1 MKRSIII
8 LFIWIL
14 VTILFVHEA
23 NASTKTFSKTS
34 GTWAW
39 AYGPNWVGGVA
50 PVAGDDVIINP
61 SSTME
66 VNNVP
71 TIALNSLTIGGSG
84 TVTLTAYQTTH
95 TLTINNSIAASDL
108 FLNGGSLT
116 IGSNLN
122 FTMAAGSYG
131 KISSGRTLTINYPR
145 QFILT
150 AGTTTFEIAGTLANS
165 GTCTLNNVNNTV
177 YYNGNYGQNV
187 LEFNYY
193 NLQFNNNSKTL
204 PIGTVGIAGTFTPG
218 TNTSHSITYS
228 TIYFNG
234 AAQNIPQF
242 NGTTNGYYNL
252 QIGGTGTKTLTAN
265 ATISGE
271 LYLAAQ
277 TFNVSAFTLTIKNGP
292 GTRGTGTL
300 ISANNGT
307 VIYTG
312 LLSKVLYG
320 TYGNLT
326 MGDTYGRTWEPG
338 TYLISNVFTPGTSTI
353 HTLTGTTLL
362 FNGTSAQYL
371 PSFNGST
378 GYNSVTINNS
388 SGVSLSGNVKINSTL
403 TLTSGL
409 FSVGANTL
417 TLNGPAIAGTPTNL
431 STNSSSSLSFGG
443 SSSGVSIPGNV
454 TTLNNLTAGNSSGLA
469 LSGNV
474 TVNGSLNFNTDGLI
488 TTGSNILSI
497 GASGSISG
505 YNSSRYINGKLA
517 MNYSGSG
524 SKVFPIGKGGNYRPV
539 TFNYSALTGASAVT
553 VEQVES
559 VIPGPAPANTT
570 LFGTRYWSITE
581 SGSTSRTYFVTLDGN
596 GFSPTHTV
604 KMIKGDGSTNT
615 AYDVTT
621 PDYTNATGFTTF
633 SNFGLGESSFNPALI
648 TVQPSSQTVN
658 YGAPASFNITATGA
672 SDYHWQEL
680 IGSTWTPI
688 TDGGIYSG
696 ATTDTLH
703 ISAVTGN
710 MNTYQ
715 YKCIV
720 QPGNVNSNPVTL
732 SYNPASITVQPS
744 SQTVNYGA
752 LASFNIT
759 ATGASGYHWQE
770 LIGSTWTPITDG
782 GIYSGATTDTLHI
795 SAVTGNMNTYQYKCI
810 VQPGDVNSNPALLT
824 VTFTVSGVLKYA
836 NPDIVMPITNATV
849 FLKTPD
855 ELTTIATTTT
865 DISGNYTFFN
875 VNAGSYKLDASTTKP
890 WGGLTFADYL
900 LVKNFVTNGTPVL
913 EGIYWLAA
921 DVNNSNSVTFSDYL
935 IIKNRVN
942 TNSTTS
948 WLRPD
953 WIFINTTID
962 VVNANVTDV
971 AIIGICSGDV
981 NASYSPPL

>member
-1 MKRSIII
+1 
-8 LFIWIL
+8 
-14 VTILFVHEA
+14 
-23 NASTKTFSKTS
+23 
-34 GTWAW
+34 
-39 AYGPNWVGGVA
+39 
-50 PVAGDDVIINP
+50 
-61 SSTME
+61 
-66 VNNVP
+66 
-71 TIALNSLTIGGSG
+71 
-84 TVTLTAYQTTH
+84 
-95 TLTINNSIAASDL
+95 
-108 FLNGGSLT
+108 
-116 IGSNLN
+116 
-122 FTMAAGSYG
+122 
-131 KISSGRTLTINYPR
+131 
-145 QFILT
+145 
-150 AGTTTFEIAGTLANS
+150 
-165 GTCTLNNVNNTV
+165 
-177 YYNGNYGQNV
+177 
-187 LEFNYY
+187 
-193 NLQFNNNSKTL
+193 
-204 PIGTVGIAGTFTPG
+204 
-218 TNTSHSITYS
+218 
-228 TIYFNG
+228 
-234 AAQNIPQF
+234 
-242 NGTTNGYYNL
+242 
-252 QIGGTGTKTLTAN
+252 
-265 ATISGE
+265 
-271 LYLAAQ
+271 
-277 TFNVSAFTLTIKNGP
+277 
-292 GTRGTGTL
+292 
-300 ISANNGT
+300 
-307 VIYTG
+307 
-312 LLSKVLYG
+312 
-320 TYGNLT
+320 
-326 MGDTYGRTWEPG
+326 
-338 TYLISNVFTPGTSTI
+338 
-353 HTLTGTTLL
+353 
-362 FNGTSAQYL
+362 
-371 PSFNGST
+371 
-378 GYNSVTINNS
+378 
-388 SGVSLSGNVKINSTL
+388 
-403 TLTSGL
+403 
-409 FSVGANTL
+409 
-417 TLNGPAIAGTPTNL
+417 
-431 STNSSSSLSFGG
+431 
-443 SSSGVSIPGNV
+443 
-454 TTLNNLTAGNSSGLA
+454 
-469 LSGNV
+469 
-474 TVNGSLNFNTDGLI
+474 
-488 TTGSNILSI
+488 
-497 GASGSISG
+497 
-505 YNSSRYINGKLA
+505 
-517 MNYSGSG
+517 
-524 SKVFPIGKGGNYRPV
+524 
-539 TFNYSALTGASAVT
+539 
-553 VEQVES
+553 
-559 VIPGPAPANTT
+559 
-570 LFGTRYWSITE
+570 
-581 SGSTSRTYFVTLDGN
+581 
-596 GFSPTHTV
+596 
-604 KMIKGDGSTNT
+604 MIKGDGSTNT

-680 IGSTWTPI
+680 IGSTWTPITDGGIYSGAITNTLHISAVTGNMNTYQYKCIVQPGAVNSNAVTLSYNSASITVQPTPQTVDYGAPANFSITATGASDYQWQELMGSTWTPI